1 MAISVF
7 LWNSIH
13 MKYFIASS
21 NPSLSVWVILWGYN
35 FLVTSTRLLFFLP
48 PFILCL
54 LIGEFK
60 MLTLVID
67 KVLARAMCGLSS
79 ILLQLLSFY
88 RGHTKSSSVVQW
100 VAPAMP
106 SPCFYFC
113 LVIMMRLT
121 GAYFDDSLSLWND
134 TSLTRDGHRKGT
146 KSSHQPL
153 ILSLSLSSLNFVFS
167 NILYFSSVWP
177 ILLLMVLLISFSIF
191 FSSRFSVWF
200 YLITLLFA

>member
-79 ILLQLLSFY
+79 ILLQLLSIA
-88 RGHTKSSSVVQW
+88 VIQ
-100 VAPAMP
+100 
-106 SPCFYFC
+106 SPHLWLNESLQQCPV
-113 LVIMMRLT
+113 LVSYT
-121 GAYFDDSLSLWND
+121 
-134 TSLTRDGHRKGT
+134 
-146 KSSHQPL
+146 
-153 ILSLSLSSLNFVFS
+153 ILPCH
-167 NILYFSSVWP
+167 YDEADR
-177 ILLLMVLLISFSIF
+177 SIF
-191 FSSRFSVWF
+191 WWYF
-200 YLITLLFA
+200 ITVKWYQLNTWWT

>member
-88 RGHTKSSSVVQW
+88 RVHTKSSSVVQW

-113 LVIMMRLT
+113 LVYYT
-121 GAYFDDSLSLWND
+121 
-134 TSLTRDGHRKGT
+134 
-146 KSSHQPL
+146 
-153 ILSLSLSSLNFVFS
+153 ILPCH
-167 NILYFSSVWP
+167 YDEADR
-177 ILLLMVLLISFSIF
+177 SIF
-191 FSSRFSVWF
+191 WW
-200 YLITLLFA
+200 